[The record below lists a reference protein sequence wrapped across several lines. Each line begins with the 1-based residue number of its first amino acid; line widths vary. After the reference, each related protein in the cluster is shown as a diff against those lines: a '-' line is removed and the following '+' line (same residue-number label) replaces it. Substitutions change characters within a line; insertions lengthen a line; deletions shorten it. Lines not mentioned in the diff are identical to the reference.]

1 MAWRIK
7 REQVL
12 PGCVYVLC
20 SAVCCVVHV
29 LLYPRENYD

>member
-7 REQVL
+7 REQVFLGVCMYALL
-12 PGCVYVLC
+12 P
-20 SAVCCVVHV
+20 CCVVHV

>member
-7 REQVL
+7 REQVFL
-12 PGCVYVLC
+12 GVCVC
-20 SAVCCVVHV
+20 IFSAVCCVVHV